1 MAKKARIEDI
11 DSDAVINSFRMGDT
25 SIPPQ
30 ARSTD
35 GNMTEI
41 LPEKE
46 TQAAISLSAWL
57 INNQSTT
64 RTS

>member
-11 DSDAVINSFRMGDT
+11 DSDAVINSFRMDDT

-35 GNMTEI
+35 GSVQAPS
-41 LPEKE
+41 PEDGM
-46 TQAAISLSAWL
+46 QADGHPSAC
-57 INNQSTT
+57 IPSQRGT
-64 RTS
+64 